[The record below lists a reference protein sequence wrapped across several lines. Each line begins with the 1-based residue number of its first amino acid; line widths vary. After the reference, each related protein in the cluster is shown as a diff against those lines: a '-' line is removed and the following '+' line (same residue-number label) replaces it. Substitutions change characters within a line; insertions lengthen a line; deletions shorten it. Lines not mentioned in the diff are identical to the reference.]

1 MQNNGIREFARN
13 SSCSLRK
20 VPNGMSPKV
29 RGGRSAARG
38 GGSARDS
45 VRLAVGNFLQNR
57 RILGFARRASSRTR
71 KTRNLQ
77 EEILKLEGKLLAKQW
92 NPRICKKLFLQPA
105 KSPKWNAYKVNKN
118 SRAPATTCAP
128 VKIPARPQK
137 FPRAATICA
146 PAEIPP
152 RAADTCEVLQC
163 AADTILMMNRNNSA
177 QLLKK

>member
-29 RGGRSAARG
+29 RCSGSAARCGQLG
-38 GGSARDS
+38 GAV

-105 KSPKWNAYKVNKN
+105 KSPRWNAYKVNKN
-118 SRAPATTCAP
+118 FRAPLQSAHPLRFRRAQP
-128 VKIPARPQK
+128 ILARY
-137 FPRAATICA
+137 CN
-146 PAEIPP
+146 
-152 RAADTCEVLQC
+152 VLP
-163 AADTILMMNRNNSA
+163 ILH
-177 QLLKK
+177 